1 MAVRYY
7 DSPRWSG
14 EITDCALPMT
24 FDQYSL
30 CGYRC
35 LYCFSFF
42 QKAIGGAKGDYL
54 KHKVRPV
61 NVEKVM
67 RIFVEPGKSQFGPF
81 VKARKVMQWGGLA
94 DPFCPYERK
103 HGVGLELIRFFRQ
116 IEYPISFSTKGVWWL
131 DDDRYRALFE
141 GAKHFHVKVSLIT
154 LNQEKASA
162 VEKGCPSVER
172 RLQAIEKLAALG
184 IGGVT
189 LRLRPF
195 IIGVSTPSYL
205 DLIREA
211 ARRGADSVSTEFM
224 CLETRSKRARPRW
237 EQLSRAAGY
246 DVLKLYKQHSP
257 GSGYLRLNRDI
268 KRPYML
274 AMKELCDE
282 LGLRFYVSDADWK
295 ELSHNSCCCGL
306 SEGWNYSRGQFTEAL
321 MIAKRE
327 ERVRWGDIE
336 DKLDWANVLF
346 TAAGCG
352 NKTSSEVCAK
362 YHGWTQA
369 DYLHYHWNNTA
380 SNIGPYRYF
389 GGVLVPVERDENGDL
404 VYEYQGE

>member
-1 MAVRYY
+1 VAVRYY

-35 LYCFSFF
+35 LYCFAFF
-42 QKAIGGAKGDYL
+42 QKAIGGAKADYL
-54 KHKVRPV
+54 KHNVRPV
-61 NVEKVM
+61 NVERVK
-67 RIFVEPGKSQFGPF
+67 RIFTEPDSSQFGPF
-81 VKARKVMQWGGLA
+81 VKEHKVMQWGGLA

-103 HGVGLELIRFFRQ
+103 YGVGLELIRFFRK
-116 IEYPISFSTKGVWWL
+116 IEYPVSFSTKGAWWL
-131 DDDRYRALFE
+131 DTKYGEYRSLFE

-154 LNQEKASA
+154 LDQAKAKM
-162 VEKGCPSVER
+162 VEVGCPSIER
-172 RLQAIEKLAALG
+172 RLQTIEKLAALG

-211 ARRGADSVSTEFM
+211 AKRGADSVSTEFM
-224 CLETRSKRARPRW
+224 CLETRSRRARPRW
-237 EQLSRAAGY
+237 EQLGHVAGY
-246 DVLKLYKQHSP
+246 DVLKMYRKHSP
-257 GSGYLRLNRDI
+257 GSGYLRLNRGI

-274 AMKELCDE
+274 AMKQLCDE

-295 ELSHNSCCCGL
+295 ELSHNGCCCGL

-327 ERVRWGDIE
+327 GRVRW
-336 DKLDWANVLF
+336 
-346 TAAGCG
+346 
-352 NKTSSEVCAK
+352 
-362 YHGWTQA
+362 A
-369 DYLHYHWNNTA
+369 D
-380 SNIGPYRYF
+380 IGPSLDYANTFTWGGAF
-389 GGVLVPVERDENGDL
+389 GLQSGH
-404 VYEYQGE
+404 